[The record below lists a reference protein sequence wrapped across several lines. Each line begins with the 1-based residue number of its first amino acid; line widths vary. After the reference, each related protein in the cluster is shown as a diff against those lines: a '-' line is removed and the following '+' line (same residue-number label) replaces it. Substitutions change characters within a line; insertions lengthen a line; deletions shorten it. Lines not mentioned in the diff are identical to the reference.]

1 MLQYLLTE
9 KMLEP
14 LKRSSRGSIIQ
25 VSSMKYMLVDGSGLE
40 TSEGR
45 PNSSIPGKTRSIPA
59 YLNSLLASI
68 MHANYLSRT
77 TKLHVANVFPRAL
90 TTPSKVSSVLH
101 TIMDT
106 KIEGKGGD
114 SALQK
119 AVSLMKEKVAPPS
132 IGSSPA
138 NNEELQDHLYDW
150 SQKAIAPYL
159 WLSFFPHSKETVKEA
174 VNVVVHPV
182 ESEGS
187 LLYKGSIATLLS
199 FGSMK
204 LFRRVSAPA
213 GATHP

>member
-1 MLQYLLTE
+1 MFQFLLTE

-40 TSEGR
+40 INEGQ
-45 PNSSIPGKTRSIPA
+45 PNSSIPGKTRSIPS

-68 MHANYLSRT
+68 MHANYLNRT
-77 TKLHVANVFPRAL
+77 TKLQVANVFPRAL
-90 TTPSKVSSVLH
+90 TTPSKVSSILH

-106 KIEGKGGD
+106 KIEGNGD
-114 SALQK
+114 DSSLQK
-119 AVSLMKEKVAPPS
+119 VLSLMKEKVAPPS

-138 NNEELQDHLYDW
+138 NNEDLQDHLYDW
-150 SQKAIAPYL
+150 SQKAVAPYL
-159 WLSFFPHSKETVKEA
+159 WLSFFPHSKESVKEA

-187 LLYKGSIATLLS
+187 LLYKGSIATILS
-199 FGSMK
+199 YGSLK
-204 LFRRVSAPA
+204 VFKRVSAPT
-213 GATHP
+213 GANHP